1 VIIDIDN
8 RSTFEIDLKKIN
20 QIAYFIMKKLDLP
33 SGQEVS
39 ISFAD
44 EAEMT
49 QLHQQWMGEPGPTDV
64 MSFRLDGIAP
74 GDSSLGDVIIC
85 PQVALRD
92 ATQAKRSPAFHLTF
106 LLVHGMLH
114 LTGWDHQKKLEKF
127 KMKRRESHLMTAITS
142 EFNS

>member
-1 VIIDIDN
+1 MIIDIDN
-8 RSTFEIDLKKIN
+8 RSIFEIDLEKVDKI
-20 QIAYFIMKKLDLP
+20 AHFIMRYLDLP

-44 EAEMT
+44 EIEMT
-49 QLHQQWMGEPGPTDV
+49 QLHQQWMQEPGPTDV

-85 PQVALRD
+85 PPVALRD
-92 ATQAKRSPAFHLTF
+92 AVQAERSPAFHLTF
-106 LLVHGMLH
+106 LLVHGLLH

-127 KMKRRESHLMTAITS
+127 KMKRKENHLMRAITS
-142 EFNS
+142 EFN